1 MVHVRTIFYKMYHCE
16 NSRYIVIPNLIALI
30 CHIHGLPPINYM
42 LSYAVASLTEMC
54 LLYVLPPVI
63 IQTPCLMA
71 TEYNEVSYGSQV
83 KNAYF
88 LNP

>member
-1 MVHVRTIFYKMYHCE
+1 MYCCE

-30 CHIHGLPPINYM
+30 CQIHGLPLINCM
-42 LSYAVASLTEMC
+42 FSYVMASLTEIC

-71 TEYNEVSYGSQV
+71 TEYIEVSYGSQV
-83 KNAYF
+83 KNVYF
-88 LNP
+88 LKQHN